1 MIVDT
6 ETHPLLFGR
15 YAPNNGNKTLI
26 KHYTWCEHSPE
37 LLVAE
42 MDNAGVDKAFLIS
55 YDAEDIQFPEETKG
69 YTLEDYAGGR
79 KYSLRGLRQFPD
91 RFWWFNTVK
100 DPNRYD
106 AAALVAKDFAEG
118 AVGIKLFPCYIQCH
132 LNDPGLI
139 KVFETVR
146 KHKGH
151 ALVSFQSWRDG
162 KIPFATYME
171 ETAEMLARFP
181 EVNFALM
188 QAGCVDPLKP
198 EIEPV
203 LDLVRRFPN
212 CYLSTGY
219 CGELW
224 DDGTEYPYANWQG
237 RIKTLVQGVG
247 ADRVM
252 WGTDWPWFEHFFKY
266 QQSVNSVRKH
276 AHYMSETDKAF
287 FLGNTAARFMGVAP

>member
-1 MIVDT
+1 MIIDT

-15 YAPNNGNKTLI
+15 YGPNNGNKMLV

-37 LLVAE
+37 LLIAE

-55 YDAEDIQFPEETKG
+55 YDAEDIQFAEATKG
-69 YTLEDYAGGR
+69 YGIEDYAGGR
-79 KYSLRGLRQFPD
+79 KYSLRGLRAFPD

-100 DPNRYD
+100 DPKRYD
-106 AAALVAKDFAEG
+106 AAARVAQDFADG
-118 AVGIKLFPCYIQCH
+118 AVGIKLFPCYIECH
-132 LNDPGLI
+132 LNDPGLVA
-139 KVFETVR
+139 VFETVR
-146 KHKGH
+146 KHKGR
-151 ALVSFQSWRDG
+151 ALVSLQSWRDS
-162 KIPFATYME
+162 KIPHATYLAE
-171 ETAEMLARFP
+171 AAEMLERFP
-181 EVNFALM
+181 EVNMALM
-188 QAGCVDPLKP
+188 QAGCVDPLTP
-198 EIEPV
+198 EIAPV

-252 WGTDWPWFEHFFKY
+252 WGTDWPWFEDRFKY
-266 QQSVNSVRKH
+266 QQSVNSVLKH
-276 AHYMSETDKAF
+276 AHYMNETEKGL
-287 FLGNTAARFMGVAP
+287 FLGNTAARFMGVGT

>member
-6 ETHPLLFGR
+6 EAHPLLFGR

-100 DPNRYD
+100 DPKRYD
-106 AAALVAKDFAEG
+106 AAAKVAQDFADG
-118 AVGIKLFPCYIQCH
+118 AMGIKLFPCYIQCH
-132 LNDPGLI
+132 LNDPGLV

-146 KHKGH
+146 QHKGR

-171 ETAEMLARFP
+171 EAAEMLARFP
-181 EVNFALM
+181 EVNVALM

-219 CGELW
+219 CGEVW
-224 DDGTEYPYANWQG
+224 DDGTEW
-237 RIKTLVQGVG
+237 GVVRQWGNDVRDRLADIPGVSPLPLSWLIVFSG
-247 ADRVM
+247 AYL
-252 WGTDWPWFEHFFKY
+252 TI
-266 QQSVNSVRKH
+266 
-276 AHYMSETDKAF
+276 AF
-287 FLGNTAARFMGVAP
+287 FTRSGNHPIVSAAFAFLMSL